1 MPSSRFR
8 ILVLLLGV
16 CLPLAR
22 PGAALAAEVEA
33 ARKPIEQLY
42 AVLVECLKNAD
53 ALGLEGRRAKIA
65 PAVASGY
72 DIPFMSEKI
81 LGRHWASLSEPDR
94 TRWTETFGSLTV
106 ATYAERMT
114 GFTGQVF
121 EVLKVEPSQ
130 RETAVVYTQVVTPK
144 EAPIAIN
151 YRMRQNGDGDWRII
165 DVYLNGTVSE
175 LALRRSEY
183 AAVLQRDGFEK
194 LVASIDEKI
203 KAGKIAGETLPAA
216 APSP

>member
-1 MPSSRFR
+1 MRFAFATLLTVV
-8 ILVLLLGV
+8 LVLPGRAPAADV
-16 CLPLAR
+16 ESAR
-22 PGAALAAEVEA
+22 Q
-33 ARKPIEQLY
+33 PIEALY
-42 AVLVECLKNAD
+42 AVLVECLKDAD
-53 ALGLEGRRAKIA
+53 ALGLEGRRAKIS
-65 PAVASGY
+65 PAVEVSY
-72 DIPFMSEKI
+72 DLAFMAEKI
-81 LGRHWASLSEPDR
+81 LGRHWRTLSEADR
-94 TRWTETFGSLTV
+94 ARWTKTFGSLTV

-130 RETAVVYTQVVTPK
+130 RGTAVVYSQVVTPN

-151 YRMRQNGDGDWRII
+151 YRVRSAADGWRII

-216 APSP
+216 AKN

>member
-1 MPSSRFR
+1 MRFALASLLAL
-8 ILVLLLGV
+8 LVV
-16 CLPLAR
+16 S
-22 PGAALAAEVEA
+22 PGRAAAAEVEA
-33 ARKPIEQLY
+33 ARKPIEALY
-42 AVLVECLKNAD
+42 AVLVECLRNAD
-53 ALGLEGRRAKIA
+53 ALGLEGRRARIA
-65 PAVASGY
+65 PAVAASY
-72 DIPFMSEKI
+72 DLPFMAEKI
-81 LGRHWASLSEPDR
+81 LGRHWRALGEADR
-94 TRWTETFGSLTV
+94 ARWTETFGSLTV

-130 RETAVVYTQVVTPK
+130 RGTAVVYSQVVTPN

-151 YRMRQNGDGDWRII
+151 YRMRPDGDGWRII

-183 AAVLQRDGFEK
+183 AAVLQRDGFER

-216 APSP
+216 AVKN

>member
-1 MPSSRFR
+1 MRFTR
-8 ILVLLLGV
+8 LLLLSFALVL
-16 CLPLAR
+16 
-22 PGAALAAEVEA
+22 PGAARAADLSEA
-33 ARKPIEQLY
+33 QRPIEQLY
-42 AVLVECLKNAD
+42 AVLLECLRNAD
-53 ALGLEGRRAKIA
+53 ALGLEGRRAKIS
-65 PAVASGY
+65 PAVQAGY
-72 DIPFMSEKI
+72 DLPFMAEKI
-81 LGRHWASLSEPDR
+81 LGRHWVTLSDADR
-94 TRWTETFGSLTV
+94 TRWTDTFGSLTV

-114 GFTGQVF
+114 SFTGQVF

-130 RETAVVYTQVVTPK
+130 RDTAVVYTQVVTPK

-151 YRMRQNGDGDWRII
+151 YRMRDDGGGWRII

-203 KAGKIAGETLPAA
+203 RAGKIAGETLPAA
-216 APSP
+216 ARAD

>member
-1 MPSSRFR
+1 MSRPVR
-8 ILVLLLGV
+8 RLLVVGSIIVGISLCVVYLT
-16 CLPLAR
+16 R
-22 PGAALAAEVEA
+22 PRPIEVAVVSVERGRVEA
-33 ARKPIEQLY
+33 TVTNTRAGTVKAI
-42 AVLVECLKNAD
+42 
-53 ALGLEGRRAKIA
+53 RRAKIA
-65 PAVASGY
+65 PAVAEGY
-72 DIPFMSEKI
+72 DLPFMAQKI
-81 LGRHWASLSEPDR
+81 LGRHWKTLDEPSQK
-94 TRWTETFGSLTV
+94 RWIDTFGGLTS

-130 RETAVVYTQVVTPK
+130 RGTALVYSQVVTPN
-144 EAPIAIN
+144 ETPIALN
-151 YRMRQNGDGDWRII
+151 YRMRPDGDSWRII

-203 KAGKIAGETLPAA
+203 AAGQIAGETVPASA
-216 APSP
+216 AQ

>member
-1 MPSSRFR
+1 LCL
-8 ILVLLLGV
+8 LV
-16 CLPLAR
+16 AS
-22 PGAALAAEVEA
+22 PGAALAADVQG
-33 ARKPIEQLY
+33 ARKPVEQLY

-72 DIPFMSEKI
+72 DVPFMAEKI
-81 LGRHWASLSEPDR
+81 LGRHWSSLSEADR
-94 TRWTETFGSLTV
+94 ARWTETFGSLTV

-151 YRMRQNGDGDWRII
+151 YRMRQDGDGWRII

-194 LVASIDEKI
+194 LVVSIDEKI

-216 APSP
+216 AKAE

>member
-1 MPSSRFR
+1 MQRAAR
-8 ILVLLLGV
+8 LLLGLFLALT
-16 CLPLAR
+16 LP
-22 PGAALAAEVEA
+22 AAGSATVEE
-33 ARKPIEQLY
+33 ARKPVDALY
-42 AVLVECLKNAD
+42 AVLLDCLKNAD
-53 ALGLEGRRAKIA
+53 ALGLEGRREKIG
-65 PAVASGY
+65 PAVRDGY
-72 DIPFMSEKI
+72 DVSFMAEKI
-81 LGRHWASLSEPDR
+81 LGRHWASLSESDR
-94 TRWTETFGSLTV
+94 MRWIQTFGNLTI

-114 GFTGQVF
+114 GFTGQSF
-121 EVLKVEPSQ
+121 DVLKVEPSQ

-144 EAPIAIN
+144 ETPIAIN
-151 YRMRQNGDGDWRII
+151 YRMRRDGNGGWRII

-216 APSP
+216 VRAE

>member
-1 MPSSRFR
+1 MRFAR
-8 ILVLLLGV
+8 
-16 CLPLAR
+16 CLPTVFFALAL
-22 PGAALAAEVEA
+22 PGASLATSVDD
-33 ARKPIEQLY
+33 ARKPVDQLY
-42 AVLVECLKNAD
+42 AVLIECLKNAD

-65 PAVASGY
+65 PAVQSGY
-72 DIPFMSEKI
+72 DVPFMSEKI
-81 LGRHWASLSEPDR
+81 LGRHWSTLSEADR
-94 TRWTETFGSLTV
+94 ARWTETFGNLTV

-114 GFTGQVF
+114 GFTGQQF
-121 EVLKVEPSQ
+121 EVLKVEPAQ

-144 EAPIAIN
+144 EPPIAIN
-151 YRMRQNGDGDWRII
+151 YRMRQDGNGGWRII

-216 APSP
+216 VRTE

>member
-1 MPSSRFR
+1 MRFALGSLLALL
-8 ILVLLLGV
+8 LVL
-16 CLPLAR
+16 
-22 PGAALAAEVEA
+22 PGRVSAAEVEA
-33 ARKPIEQLY
+33 ARRPIEALY
-42 AVLVECLKNAD
+42 AVLVDCLKNAD
-53 ALGLEGRRAKIA
+53 ALGLEGRRARIA
-65 PAVASGY
+65 PAVEASY
-72 DIPFMSEKI
+72 DLPFMAEKI
-81 LGRHWASLSEPDR
+81 LGRHWRSLGESDR
-94 TRWTETFGSLTV
+94 ARWTQTFGGLTV

-130 RETAVVYTQVVTPK
+130 RGTAVVYSQVVTPN

-151 YRMRQNGDGDWRII
+151 YRMRPDGDGWRII

-194 LVASIDEKI
+194 LVASIGEKI
-203 KAGKIAGETLPAA
+203 KAGKMAGETLPAA
-216 APSP
+216 AKN

>member
-1 MPSSRFR
+1 MRFHR
-8 ILVLLLGV
+8 FLLATLLLA
-16 CLPLAR
+16 LPAR
-22 PGAALAAEVEA
+22 AFAVDLDA
-33 ARKPIEQLY
+33 ARKPVDQLY
-42 AVLVECLKNAD
+42 GVLIECLKNAD

-65 PAVASGY
+65 PAVEAGY
-72 DIPFMSEKI
+72 DLPFMAEKI
-81 LGRHWASLSEPDR
+81 LGRHWSTLDEADHQ
-94 TRWTETFGSLTV
+94 RWTEAFGRLTV

-114 GFTGQVF
+114 GYTGQVF

-130 RETAVVYTQVVTPK
+130 HETAVVYTQVVTPK
-144 EAPIAIN
+144 VAPIAIN
-151 YRMRQNGDGDWRII
+151 YRMRRDGDGWRII

-203 KAGKIAGETLPAA
+203 KAGKIADESLPAA
-216 APSP
+216 VRTQ

>member
-1 MPSSRFR
+1 MRVPLWLS
-8 ILVLLLGV
+8 LALLLA
-16 CLPLAR
+16 LPAR
-22 PGAALAAEVEA
+22 GSASDVES
-33 ARKPIEQLY
+33 ARKPIEALY

-53 ALGLEGRRAKIA
+53 ALGLEGRRDKIA
-65 PAVASGY
+65 PAVAATY
-72 DIPFMSEKI
+72 DLPFMAEKI
-81 LGRHWASLSEPDR
+81 LGRHWRALAEADQA
-94 TRWTETFGSLTV
+94 RWTKTFGNLTV
-106 ATYAERMT
+106 STYAERMT

-121 EVLKVEPSQ
+121 EVLRVEPSQ
-130 RETAVVYTQVVTPK
+130 RGTAVVYSQVVTPK

-151 YRMRQNGDGDWRII
+151 YRMRPDGGSWRII

-203 KAGKIAGETLPAA
+203 AAGRIAGETLPASA
-216 APSP
+216 SK

>member
-1 MPSSRFR
+1 M
-8 ILVLLLGV
+8 VALLLA
-16 CLPLAR
+16 LPSI
-22 PGAALAAEVEA
+22 GSAAEVA
-33 ARKPIEQLY
+33 GARAPIDQLY
-42 AVLVECLKNAD
+42 AVLIDCLKNAE

-65 PAVASGY
+65 PAVTAGY
-72 DIPFMSEKI
+72 DLPFMSEKI
-81 LGRHWASLSEPDR
+81 LGRHWRGLGESGQ
-94 TRWTETFGSLTV
+94 TRWTDAFGRLTV

-114 GFTGQVF
+114 GFTGQSF

-130 RETAVVYTQVVTPK
+130 RGTAVVYTQVVTPK

-151 YRMRQNGDGDWRII
+151 YRMRENGDGWRII

-194 LVASIDEKI
+194 LVVSIDEKI
-203 KAGKIAGETLPAA
+203 AAGKIAGTTLPA
-216 APSP
+216 SLRTQ

>member
-1 MPSSRFR
+1 
-8 ILVLLLGV
+8 
-16 CLPLAR
+16 
-22 PGAALAAEVEA
+22 VED
-33 ARKPIEQLY
+33 ARKPVEHLY
-42 AVLVECLKNAD
+42 AVLLECLQNAD

-65 PAVASGY
+65 PAVQGGY
-72 DIPFMSEKI
+72 NVPFMAEKI
-81 LGRHWASLSEPDR
+81 LGRHWASLGEADR
-94 TRWTETFGSLTV
+94 TRWTDTFGSLTV

-114 GFTGQVF
+114 AFTGQVF

-130 RETAVVYTQVVTPK
+130 RDTAVVYTQVVTPK

-151 YRMRQNGDGDWRII
+151 YRMRQSDDGWRII

-216 APSP
+216 AQAQ

>member
-1 MPSSRFR
+1 MRSSRFLF
-8 ILVLLLGV
+8 LVVCLLLAS
-16 CLPLAR
+16 PLAAR
-22 PGAALAAEVEA
+22 AGDVQD
-33 ARKPIEQLY
+33 ARKPVEQLY
-42 AVLVECLKNAD
+42 VVLVECMQNAD

-65 PAVASGY
+65 PAVAAGY
-72 DIPFMSEKI
+72 DVPFMAEKI
-81 LGRHWASLSEPDR
+81 LGRHWAALSEADR
-94 TRWTETFGSLTV
+94 ARWIDTFGSLTV

-114 GFTGQVF
+114 GYTGQVF
-121 EVLKVEPSQ
+121 EVLSVEPSQ

-144 EAPIAIN
+144 EPPIAIN
-151 YRMRQNGDGDWRII
+151 YRMRRDGEGWRIV

-203 KAGKIAGETLPAA
+203 KAGKIAGESLPAA
-216 APSP
+216 AKAP

>member
-1 MPSSRFR
+1 MRLALGSLFA
-8 ILVLLLGV
+8 LLLA
-16 CLPLAR
+16 LPGRAS
-22 PGAALAAEVEA
+22 AADLDA
-33 ARKPIEQLY
+33 ARKPIEALY

-65 PAVASGY
+65 PAVEAGY
-72 DIPFMSEKI
+72 DLPFMAEKI
-81 LGRHWASLSEPDR
+81 LGRHWAALAEPER
-94 TRWTETFGSLTV
+94 TRWVETFGNLTI
-106 ATYAERMT
+106 ATYAERMN
-114 GFTGQVF
+114 GFTGQRF

-130 RETAVVYTQVVTPK
+130 RDTAVVYTQVVTPK

-151 YRMRQNGDGDWRII
+151 YRMRQNGDGWRIV

-203 KAGKIAGETLPAA
+203 KAGKIAGETVPAA
-216 APSP
+216 ARDE

>member
-1 MPSSRFR
+1 MRSSRFLFR
-8 ILVLLLGV
+8 VFLLAGL
-16 CLPLAR
+16 LLAR
-22 PGAALAAEVEA
+22 PGAALATDVQD
-33 ARKPIEQLY
+33 ARKPVEQLY

-53 ALGLEGRRAKIA
+53 TLGLEGRRAKIA

-72 DIPFMSEKI
+72 DVPFMAEKI
-81 LGRHWASLSEPDR
+81 LGRHWASLSEADR
-94 TRWTETFGSLTV
+94 ARWTDTFGGLTV

-121 EVLKVEPSQ
+121 EVLKVQPSQ
-130 RETAVVYTQVVTPK
+130 RDTAVVYTQVVTPK

-151 YRMRQNGDGDWRII
+151 YRMRQDGDGGWRII

-194 LVASIDEKI
+194 LVVSIDEKI

>member
-1 MPSSRFR
+1 MRFA
-8 ILVLLLGV
+8 LGLPFALLLA
-16 CLPLAR
+16 LPG
-22 PGAALAAEVEA
+22 PAAAADVEA
-33 ARKPIEQLY
+33 ARKPIEALY
-42 AVLVECLKNAD
+42 AVLVECLENAD

-65 PAVASGY
+65 PAVEAGY
-72 DIPFMSEKI
+72 DLPFMAEKI
-81 LGRHWASLSEPDR
+81 LGRHWRALAEADR
-94 TRWTETFGSLTV
+94 ARWTKTFGSLTV
-106 ATYAERMT
+106 ATYAEQMT

-130 RETAVVYTQVVTPK
+130 RGTAVVYSQVLTPN

-151 YRMRQNGDGDWRII
+151 YRMRPDGESWRII

-194 LVASIDEKI
+194 LVASIDDKI

-216 APSP
+216 VKN

>member
-1 MPSSRFR
+1 MPSSPFPIRA
-8 ILVLLLGV
+8 LLSL
-16 CLPLAR
+16 CLLAAS
-22 PGAALAAEVEA
+22 PGAALAADVQD
-33 ARKPIEQLY
+33 ARKPVEQLY

-53 ALGLEGRRAKIA
+53 ELGLEGRRAKIA

-72 DIPFMSEKI
+72 DVPFMAEKI
-81 LGRHWASLSEPDR
+81 LGRHWSSLSEADR
-94 TRWTETFGSLTV
+94 ARWTETFGKLTV

-114 GFTGQVF
+114 GVSGQVF

-130 RETAVVYTQVVTPK
+130 RDTAVVYTQVVTPQ

-151 YRMRQNGDGDWRII
+151 YRMRQNGDSWRII

-216 APSP
+216 AKSE